1 MKIKGKIIAVLATL
15 GLLLTMMSAIPV
27 AGATAGTVTISG
39 GVTNESID
47 WFSLTANYNRVGV
60 TVADADANVPT
71 DLVGSCTSGALTF
84 KCELVGQ
91 GGEGTGTGANLGYN
105 YTNAVANRPIVDR
118 NSDDIPDAVTVRS
131 LQAGTSYLLSTA
143 SASAGTIRLA
153 APTVANA
160 YTREATAAYSADVA
174 ANSLTSQLTQPAK
187 IEFRWTGIV
196 AGDTLGANGVTIIGK
211 KIDPVTLVVESA
223 DSTTTLPASA
233 NANLNN
239 LEDADGAANGNLNLR
254 TADYYSTITSWAIDW
269 GAQAQD
275 VSIVELETVAIG
287 YQYDKRD
294 TITGKVSISSTS
306 SPTAVAIDVLE
317 ANTVA
322 GKASGSFVQTV
333 VLTSDISKN
342 GVACTQN
349 QVNAGADPCAA
360 TTEKQLYVAN
370 GDLITTSYAD
380 ASPAATITDT
390 GRVDLTAPVI
400 TLLSPTDKSNSN
412 VGTPTYS
419 VQVTDDVVAD
429 AASAGIIDTAIQFK
443 LKDEGG
449 GAGGADVTETRS
461 PITRGFQVSLLESAA
476 RGEGELSWWV
486 NVADKVGNTPAA
498 TVTGTVEAKPYKVTF
513 DYTAPTLATAETGKG
528 LKNVGATNEAE
539 TANSR
544 TSVKVGFTLGAAA
557 KTYSKIDPATVT
569 ADDFLVAGVAPS
581 AVSINAAGNA
591 VYLTV
596 AEQATN
602 AKPKVELSGELSDL
616 AGNKRTSGKVDT
628 ATDVLDPIL
637 TVAVTPGITKE
648 KVTITVQSSETLNAA
663 PVITTGTNAAIN
675 EQTTV
680 PAVVATGVN
689 SWKAE
694 QTAVAAEASRFW
706 IKAVGTDIAGNADT
720 AGDALDNNG
729 VADTTDVI
737 NFQTDLIAPLATV
750 TPTSVEAGD
759 VFLRV
764 VFDEDE
770 GKTDGNSARGDQQG
784 SVYTDAYKKVTLTSA
799 KLKNTTQG
807 TEEDV
812 LAGFYTSDNID
823 FVLAKNLTKDSYSL
837 VLGFTDEA
845 LNTGTATQAITVTAR
860 AKTTISLTPGYNYI
874 SLPGNATSSAINDI
888 IAAADPVSHV
898 FAYDSTA
905 ANPWLTATRDATTGL
920 FVGDVSSLK
929 AGTGY
934 ILKATAFVDLKVD
947 IPTASYNSIPG
958 VNTVRAG
965 QWSLLGLA
973 NRAGAN
979 VDADQYLTG
988 TAWSVCVTYAPA
1000 TNAWTTIR
1008 PDTTTVTANNLTAK
1022 AAYFCYF
1029 REDGT
1034 VVQQ

>member
-47 WFSLTANYNRVGV
+47 WFSLTASYNRVGV
-60 TVADADANVPT
+60 TVADADANVAT
-71 DLVGSCTSGALTF
+71 DLGGSCTSGALTF

-91 GGEGTGTGANLGYN
+91 GGEGTGTGANLGFM
-105 YTNAVANRPIVDR
+105 YTNTAANRPMVDR
-118 NSDDIPDAVTVRS
+118 NADDIPDAVTVRS
-131 LQAGTSYLLSTA
+131 LQAGTSFLLSTA

-153 APTVANA
+153 AATSALS
-160 YTREATAAYSADVA
+160 YERKATAAVANNTAVA
-174 ANSLTSQLTQPAK
+174 ATALTSQLSQPSK

-196 AGDTLGANGVTIIGK
+196 AGDVLTGTGITIVGK
-211 KIDPVTLVVESA
+211 KINPSTMVVETA
-223 DSTTTLPASA
+223 DSSTNLGSGLNLDTLD
-233 NANLNN
+233 N
-239 LEDADGAANGNLNLR
+239 ADGADNGNYNMR
-254 TADYYSTITSWAIDW
+254 SADYYSSITSFAISA
-269 GAQAQD
+269 GAQPKD
-275 VSIVELETVAIG
+275 FSIVEIETVAIG

-294 TITGKVSISSTS
+294 TITGKVSVSSTS

-317 ANTVA
+317 ADTVA

-342 GVACTQN
+342 GVACIQA
-349 QVNAGADPCAA
+349 QVDAGGDPCAA
-360 TTEKQLYVAN
+360 LTEKQLYVAN

-380 ASPAATITDT
+380 VSPAATITDT
-390 GRVDLTAPVI
+390 ARVDLTAPVI

-419 VQVTDDVVAD
+419 VQVIDDVVAD
-429 AASAGIIDTAIQFK
+429 AASAGIVDTAIQFK

-461 PITRGFQVSLLESAA
+461 PITRGFQVSLLEAA
-476 RGEGELSWWV
+476 QRGEGKLTWWAV
-486 NVADKVGNTPAA
+486 VADKVGNVPAA
-498 TVTGTVEAKPYKVTF
+498 TVTGTVEAKPYAVTF

-528 LKNVGATNEAE
+528 LKNVGATTEAE

-557 KTYSKIDPATVT
+557 KTYSKIDPATVA

-581 AVSINAAGNA
+581 AVSVNAAGNA

-663 PVITTGTNAAIN
+663 PVITTGTNAAIT
-675 EQTTV
+675 EQTGT

-694 QTAVAAEASRFW
+694 QTAVASEASKFW
-706 IKAVGTDIAGNADT
+706 IKAAGTDISGNADT

-729 VADTTDVI
+729 VADTTDVV

-770 GKTDGNSARGDQQG
+770 GKTDGNSARGDQQ
-784 SVYTDAYKKVTLTSA
+784 STIYTDAYKKVTLTSA
-799 KLKNTTQG
+799 KLKNTTKG

-823 FVLAKNLTKDSYSL
+823 FVLAKNLSKDAYSL

-845 LNTGTATQAITVTAR
+845 LNAGTATQAITVTAR

-898 FAYDSTA
+898 LSYDSTA
-905 ANPWLTATRDATTGL
+905 ANPWLTSTRDATTGL
-920 FVGDVSSLK
+920 FVGDVSSLV

-958 VNTVRAG
+958 INTVRGG
-965 QWSLLGLA
+965 QWSLLGVA

-979 VDADQYLTG
+979 VDADDYLVG
-988 TAWSVCVTYAPA
+988 TKWSVCVTYAPA
-1000 TNAWTTIR
+1000 TNSWTTHR
-1008 PDTTTVTANNLTAK
+1008 PATAAANNLVAK
-1022 AAYFCYF
+1022 TAYFCYF